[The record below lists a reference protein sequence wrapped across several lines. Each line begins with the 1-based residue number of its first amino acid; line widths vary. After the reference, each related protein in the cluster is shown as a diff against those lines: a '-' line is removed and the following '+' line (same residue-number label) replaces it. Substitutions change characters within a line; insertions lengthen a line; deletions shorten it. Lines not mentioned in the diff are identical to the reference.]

1 MFSSVSSRSASAYK
15 RVGVETSVDNADPH
29 HLVNLLFDALQQA
42 LGAAR
47 QAIISKDVNT
57 KVNKISAALRILEEG
72 LKAPLNLEDGGELA
86 ANLNDLYDYCINRVI
101 MANAKNDAP
110 ALEEVSGL
118 IAQIASGW
126 KQING
131 QRPAYLQPV

>member
-1 MFSSVSSRSASAYK
+1 MFSSVASRSASAYK
-15 RVGVETSVDNADPH
+15 RVSVETSVDNADPH
-29 HLVNLLFDALQQA
+29 HLVSLLFDALQQA

-47 QAIISKDVNT
+47 QAILSKDVNA
-57 KVNKISAALRILEEG
+57 KVSKIGAALRILEEG
-72 LKAPLNLEDGGELA
+72 LKAPLNLQDGGELA

-101 MANAKNDAP
+101 LANAKNDAA
-110 ALEEVSGL
+110 ALEEVSRL
-118 IAQIASGW
+118 IEQVASGW

>member
-1 MFSSVSSRSASAYK
+1 MFSSVASRSASAYK
-15 RVGVETSVDNADPH
+15 RVSVETSVDHADPH
-29 HLVNLLFDALQQA
+29 QLVSLLFDALQQA

-47 QAIISKDVNT
+47 QAIVCKDVST
-57 KVNKISAALRILEEG
+57 KVNKIGAALRILEEG
-72 LKAPLNLEDGGELA
+72 LKAPLNLQEGGDIA

-101 MANAKNDAP
+101 LANARNDAA
-110 ALEEVSGL
+110 ALEEVSRL
-118 IAQIASGW
+118 IEQVASGW